1 MFSFER
7 ENKNINNPLSFIY
20 TGCAP
25 CPELSFHCRTWKN
38 ITADKTIIK
47 KKKKFHQVV
56 LKKIT
61 SFMPWWHSFRKKQ
74 LSFSSEP

>member
-47 KKKKFHQVV
+47 KT
-56 LKKIT
+56 KI
-61 SFMPWWHSFRKKQ
+61 P
-74 LSFSSEP
+74 SSCPGEDNIIHALVAQF

>member
-20 TGCAP
+20 TSCAS
-25 CPELSFHCRTWKN
+25 CPELSFHSRTWKN

-47 KKKKFHQVV
+47 KKN
-56 LKKIT
+56 
-61 SFMPWWHSFRKKQ
+61 P
-74 LSFSSEP
+74 SSCPGEDNIIHALVAQF